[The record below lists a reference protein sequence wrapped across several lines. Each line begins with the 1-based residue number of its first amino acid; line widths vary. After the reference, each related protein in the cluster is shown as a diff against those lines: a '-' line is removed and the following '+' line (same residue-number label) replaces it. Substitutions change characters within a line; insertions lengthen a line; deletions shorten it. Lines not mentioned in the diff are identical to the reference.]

1 MVSKEGRWDSHP
13 MGRVG
18 QSSCGTE
25 GRGLLRAEEGV
36 LALIPLLSLQ
46 ELSGLSSGCSCSLA
60 RFIPGIFNLGVV
72 LLIN

>member
-1 MVSKEGRWDSHP
+1 MGLPSH
-13 MGRVG
+13 GESG
-18 QSSCGTE
+18 AEQLGTE

-46 ELSGLSSGCSCSLA
+46 ELSGLSSGCSCSLSG
-60 RFIPGIFNLGVV
+60 FIPDIFNLGVV